1 MLRHKSLSS
10 DHDHVFGYPFMV
22 HEMNQE
28 SMESTLCN
36 HWKATHSNWCHCPGH
51 ECSMDT
57 CNIQQ
62 VIGGV
67 WIKGGQTHIC
77 IRSMCQDH
85 PKWAN
90 KGTLKRQIRNLYMCC
105 STGQSHWC
113 DEQCSCTS
121 VDHLDGGYIC
131 RISGIRYDSIKSDTW
146 FTGHRVTATHQENK
160 DPLKLVRNTDFKV
173 NQESSDTIREQQHLY
188 ISKKQ
193 VMAILFSADRL
204 YMEQRKYVDMK
215 HEAEKVVF
223 KYVKT
228 CEKKQQ
234 SVVFT
239 HVVQLYINQMN
250 RRHIFR
256 NLLPQKRTID
266 DVVSHYSS
274 LTCRFWRLLT
284 QKIPLG
290 VQTPALFPIKIFIV
304 SILYIMKGGLCLGGV
319 QVIDKDGYLASVLP
333 EANTLDSYNIN
344 KPAFTACKNNILK
357 AYREASEG
365 YKMNPNQLLI

>member
-1 MLRHKSLSS
+1 MNRESL
-10 DHDHVFGYPFMV
+10 
-22 HEMNQE
+22 EA
-28 SMESTLCN
+28 TLAE
-36 HWKATHSNWCHCPGH
+36 HWKSVNSGWCHCAGH
-51 ECSMDT
+51 QCSMET
-57 CNIQQ
+57 CTIQH

-67 WIKGGQTHIC
+67 WVSGDKTHIC
-77 IRSMCQDH
+77 IRNMCRNH

-90 KGTLKRQIRNLYMCC
+90 RGTLKRQIRNFYMCC
-105 STGQSHWC
+105 KTGQSHWC

-121 VDHLDGGYIC
+121 IDHLDGGYIC

-173 NQESSDTIREQQHLY
+173 NAKSSDTIRQQQHLY
-188 ISKKQ
+188 VSRKQ
-193 VMAILFSADRL
+193 VMAILFSSDRL
-204 YMEQRKYVDMK
+204 YMEQRKYVEMK
-215 HEAEKVVF
+215 NEAEKVIH
-223 KYVKT
+223 KYMKT

-234 SVVFT
+234 PIIFT

-256 NLLPQKRTID
+256 NLLPKKRTIA
-266 DVVSHYSS
+266 DVVEHYSS
-274 LTCRFWRLLT
+274 LTCRYWCLIT

-290 VQTPALFPIKIFIV
+290 IQTPALFPIKTFIV

-319 QVIDKDGYLASVLP
+319 QVIPKDKYLASILP
-333 EANTLDSYNIN
+333 EANTLDSYSIN

-357 AYREASEG
+357 AYRESSET
-365 YKMNPNQLLI
+365 YKINPRQLLV

>member
-1 MLRHKSLSS
+1 MNRESL
-10 DHDHVFGYPFMV
+10 
-22 HEMNQE
+22 ET
-28 SMESTLCN
+28 TLAE
-36 HWKATHSNWCHCPGH
+36 HWKSMNTGWCHCAGH
-51 ECSMDT
+51 QCSMET
-57 CNIQQ
+57 CNIQH

-67 WIKGGQTHIC
+67 WIKGDKTHVC
-77 IRSMCQDH
+77 IRNMCREH

-90 KGTLKRQIRNLYMCC
+90 RGTLKRQIRNLYMCC
-105 STGQSHWC
+105 KTGQSHWC
-113 DEQCSCTS
+113 DEQCTCTS
-121 VDHLDGGYIC
+121 IDHLDGGYIC

-173 NQESSDTIREQQHLY
+173 NANSSDTIRQQQHLY
-188 ISKKQ
+188 VSRKQ
-193 VMAILFSADRL
+193 VMAILFSSDRL
-204 YMEQRKYVDMK
+204 YMEQRKYVEMK
-215 HEAEKVVF
+215 NEAEKVVH
-223 KYVKT
+223 KYMKT

-234 SVVFT
+234 PIIFT

-256 NLLPQKRTID
+256 NLLPKKRTIVE
-266 DVVSHYSS
+266 VVEHYSNIA
-274 LTCRFWRLLT
+274 CQYWRLVT

-290 VQTPALFPIKIFIV
+290 IQTPALFPIKTFIV

-319 QVIDKDGYLASVLP
+319 QVIPKDKYLASILP

-357 AYREASEG
+357 AYRESSET
-365 YKMNPNQLLI
+365 YKINPRQLLI